1 MKKLTLFLTVAGLLV
16 FGASQAF
23 AQSATASKSA
33 AKTVTV
39 VMHDPGCHW
48 FVSHGK
54 YVKSLTV
61 AGPVKFANYDEKTV
75 IVKGPKGTTL
85 VKVGKSA
92 PLAKGVY
99 HITMVKQAP
108 DDNHLVLTVN

>member
-1 MKKLTLFLTVAGLLV
+1 
-16 FGASQAF
+16 
-23 AQSATASKSA
+23 
-33 AKTVTV
+33 
-39 VMHDPGCHW
+39 MHDPGCHW